1 MKKISFILMA
11 LVISAFAIMSSSC
24 AKEKG
29 CMDPES
35 INYNPDAEEDDG
47 SCEYVGYG
55 IFWFDKMTSDSLMD
69 YGVTTLKVYIDDIQE
84 DEISASDYCNS
95 EPVNLGDCGTLTIKN
110 LGNNKSK
117 TYTYSIKDQDG
128 DTWWEGPIFLEA
140 NDVRKIQLKW
150 DETL

>member
-1 MKKISFILMA
+1 MKKVSFILMA

-29 CMDPES
+29 CMDPDS

-69 YGVTTLKVYIDDIQE
+69 YDANILTVYIDNVKKDDISVSE
-84 DEISASDYCNS
+84 YCTT
-95 EPVNLGDCGTLTIKN
+95 EPEYLGDCGTITQIY
-110 LGNNKSK
+110 LGKDMAKSV
-117 TYTYSIKDQDG
+117 TYSIKDQDKYEWFTG
-128 DTWWEGPIFLEA
+128 TLTIIA
-140 NDVRKIQLKW
+140 NDESKKQLKW
-150 DETL
+150 DEAL